1 MKNKTDK
8 SLEEVWIMK
17 DKVQKDFIKSKNND
31 FIDFV
36 NNESETI
43 QKKYN
48 IKYQKDIQ
56 YNTVNN

>member
-48 IKYQKDIQ
+48 IKYRKDIQ